1 MKYCGDSESPFVL
14 PLQTDILSVKS
25 GQALQAKTLVAWE
38 MEGKMENRWRDG
50 KYKSGD
56 GGHDLIT
63 INGDTV
69 TFGSFTKAKLK
80 YGSFGPADA
89 RIVEMT
95 GQSDYN
101 VELNY
106 NFVNKEM
113 SDFGVILEDGTKLV
127 LKGISGILTRIWI
140 SDEEAELIENDGDP
154 IEAPT
159 SPYKIE
165 PERQGRLIWISG
177 PPGLGKST
185 SAQLLSREH
194 GFVYYEAD
202 CFFGLR
208 NPYIPPDVENPTLA
222 TRMQRKLIGE
232 GADERRK
239 VSEKGVGAWMK
250 LLKGEE
256 HDSEVIEAGFKEM
269 FKDIVRER
277 TRLGGDWAIAGVLLT
292 SSLRKI
298 ARTELGADLEIV
310 LLEMTVEGQEERIR
324 VRHDG
329 NQHAVEM
336 MRAIYDLVEPAE
348 PNETKTKTIKVS
360 AEMTPQHVAAQIIEG

>member
-1 MKYCGDSESPFVL
+1 MVSEMMKYCGDSESPFVL

-38 MEGKMENRWRDG
+38 MEGKMENPWRDG

-69 TFGSFTKAKLK
+69 TFVSFNKAKLK

-101 VELNY
+101 VELSY

-113 SDFGVILEDGTKLV
+113 SDYGVILEDGTKLV
-127 LKGISGILTRIWI
+127 LKGMSGIRTRIWI

-165 PERQGRLIWISG
+165 PERQGRSVFFLYRNLTFYKMIFITASLPWIVD
-177 PPGLGKST
+177 T
-185 SAQLLSREH
+185 
-194 GFVYYEAD
+194 
-202 CFFGLR
+202 
-208 NPYIPPDVENPTLA
+208 
-222 TRMQRKLIGE
+222 
-232 GADERRK
+232 
-239 VSEKGVGAWMK
+239 
-250 LLKGEE
+250 
-256 HDSEVIEAGFKEM
+256 
-269 FKDIVRER
+269 
-277 TRLGGDWAIAGVLLT
+277 
-292 SSLRKI
+292 
-298 ARTELGADLEIV
+298 
-310 LLEMTVEGQEERIR
+310 
-324 VRHDG
+324 
-329 NQHAVEM
+329 
-336 MRAIYDLVEPAE
+336 
-348 PNETKTKTIKVS
+348 
-360 AEMTPQHVAAQIIEG
+360 